1 MKKFILT
8 IVAALTMT
16 AATAQEEKNEQ
27 REPRQ
32 ITPEAMT
39 DRMAKQLELTDD
51 QKAKVLEL
59 NKAYADMFKGP
70 GMRPQRPMG
79 ERKARPEGDKPERK
93 TRPEMTEEQKEAMK
107 KMFEKREEYNT
118 KLKDILTEAQ
128 MEKYK
133 SMHQRHGRG
142 PGRGPRGNRGKHN
155 AQ

>member
-8 IVAALTMT
+8 IVAALSLT
-16 AATAQEEKNEQ
+16 AATAQEKKDEQ

-79 ERKARPEGDKPERK
+79 ERRARPEGDNQERQ
-93 TRPEMTEEQKEAMK
+93 RPQMTEEQKEAMK

-133 SMHQRHGRG
+133 SMNQRHGRG
-142 PGRGPRGNRGKHN
+142 PGRGPRGNRGN
-155 AQ
+155 RDAQ

>member
-16 AATAQEEKNEQ
+16 AATAQEKKNEQ

-79 ERKARPEGDKPERK
+79 DRKARPDGDKPERK

-133 SMHQRHGRG
+133 SMNQRHGRG
-142 PGRGPRGNRGKHN
+142 PGRGPRGNRGNRN

>member
-27 REPRQ
+27 KEPRQ

-79 ERKARPEGDKPERK
+79 ERRARPEGDNQERQ
-93 TRPEMTEEQKEAMK
+93 RPQMTEEQKEAMK

-133 SMHQRHGRG
+133 SMNQRHGRG
-142 PGRGPRGNRGKHN
+142 PGRGPRGNRGNRN

>member
-16 AATAQEEKNEQ
+16 AATAQEKKDEQ

-79 ERKARPEGDKPERK
+79 ERRARPEGDNQERQ
-93 TRPEMTEEQKEAMK
+93 RPQMTEEQKE
-107 KMFEKREEYNT
+107 
-118 KLKDILTEAQ
+118 
-128 MEKYK
+128 
-133 SMHQRHGRG
+133 
-142 PGRGPRGNRGKHN
+142 P
-155 AQ
+155 

>member
-16 AATAQEEKNEQ
+16 AATAQEKKNEQ

-79 ERKARPEGDKPERK
+79 ERRARPEGDNQERQ
-93 TRPEMTEEQKEAMK
+93 RPQMTEEQKEAMK

>member
-8 IVAALTMT
+8 IVAALSLT

-32 ITPEAMT
+32 ITPKAVT
-39 DRMAKQLELTDD
+39 DRMAKHLELTDD

-70 GMRPQRPMG
+70 GMRPQRPLG
-79 ERKARPEGDKPERK
+79 ERRARPEGDNQERQ
-93 TRPEMTEEQKEAMK
+93 RPQMTEEQKEAMK

-133 SMHQRHGRG
+133 SMNQRHGRG
-142 PGRGPRGNRGKHN
+142 PGRGPRGNRGN
-155 AQ
+155 RDAQ

>member
-79 ERKARPEGDKPERK
+79 ERRARPEGDNQERQ
-93 TRPEMTEEQKEAMK
+93 RPQMTEEQKEAMK

-142 PGRGPRGNRGKHN
+142 PVRGPRGNRGKHN

>member
-79 ERKARPEGDKPERK
+79 ERRARPEGDNQERQ
-93 TRPEMTEEQKEAMK
+93 RPQMTEEQKEAMK

-133 SMHQRHGRG
+133 SMNQRHGRG
-142 PGRGPRGNRGKHN
+142 PGRGPRGNRGNRN

>member
-8 IVAALTMT
+8 IVAALSLT

-79 ERKARPEGDKPERK
+79 ERRARPGGDNQERQ
-93 TRPEMTEEQKEAMK
+93 RPQMTEEQREAMK

-142 PGRGPRGNRGKHN
+142 PGRGPRGNRGN
-155 AQ
+155 RDAQ